1 MPANKKVNSKKNKS
15 LGVHA
20 KSTVRS
26 ASKSSSKKN
35 NSILYA
41 VVVVILL
48 ALLAVF
54 MVNKKTS
61 LAPTVGVESV
71 EAIKD
76 KLGVDIVIPSDARNV
91 SYAMRGDSVG
101 VVEYD
106 KVLSNGNTIHYIL
119 SYSNAATNQL
129 DTIRGE
135 SWGTPIEMNVN
146 TRDGK
151 TVLVTSNVSNDDRKK
166 MQGKWTDNEVFYS
179 MATDSLTARE
189 DFLQEVNKLVINNH
203 K

>member
-20 KSTVRS
+20 KSAVRS
-26 ASKSSSKKN
+26 ASKSSKKN

-61 LAPTVGVESV
+61 LAPTVGVENV
-71 EAIKD
+71 DAMRE
-76 KLGVDIVIPSDARNV
+76 KLGIDIVIPTDAKNV
-91 SYAMRGDSVG
+91 SYALRGDSVG

-106 KVLSNGNTIHYIL
+106 KTIANGNVIHYIL
-119 SYSNAATNQL
+119 SYSKTSTNQL

-166 MQGKWTDNEVFYS
+166 MQGKWTDNEIFYS
-179 MATDSLTARE
+179 MATETLTARE

>member
-1 MPANKKVNSKKNKS
+1 MPANKKVNSKKNRS
-15 LGVHA
+15 LSVHA

-26 ASKSSSKKN
+26 ASKSSKKN

-48 ALLAVF
+48 AVIAIF

-71 EAIKD
+71 EAIRD
-76 KLGVDIVIPSDARNV
+76 RLGIDIVIPGDARNV
-91 SYAMRGDSVG
+91 SYALRGDSVG

-119 SYSNAATNQL
+119 SYSKNSTNQL

-146 TRDGK
+146 VRDGK
-151 TVLVTSNVSNDDRKK
+151 TVLVTSNVSNDDKKK
-166 MQGKWTDNEVFYS
+166 MQGKWTDNELFYS
-179 MATDSLTARE
+179 MATETLTARE
-189 DFLQEVNKLVINNH
+189 DFLQEVNRLVINNH

>member
-20 KSTVRS
+20 KAAVRS
-26 ASKSSSKKN
+26 ASKSSKKN

-54 MVNKKTS
+54 MVNNKTS
-61 LAPTVGVESV
+61 IAPTVGVESIDT
-71 EAIKD
+71 IKD
-76 KLGVDIVIPSDARNV
+76 RLGIDVVIPSDAKNV
-91 SYAMRGDSVG
+91 SYAMRGDSIG

-106 KVLSNGNTIHYIL
+106 KTVANGNVIHYIL
-119 SYSNAATNQL
+119 SYSKNASNQL
-129 DTIRGE
+129 ETIRGE

-146 TRDGK
+146 ARDGK
-151 TVLVTSNVSNDDRKK
+151 SILVTSNVSNDDRKK
-166 MQGKWTDNEVFYS
+166 MQGKWTDNEVFYT
-179 MATDSLTARE
+179 MATETLTARE